1 MRRFARL
8 EQILALDPEHDA
20 AEIFRLLSEQE
31 FPWDMTRSLELALFR
46 TYAVPSIGR
55 LLDRT
60 GEFQRCPQKR
70 YDDTVLVLFEIWLA
84 NSEQEHQQAV
94 DHLNRIH
101 WRFDISNADYLY
113 TLATFV
119 VMPVRWI
126 NAYGWRRLHP
136 REIRA
141 LTNVMRRMGE
151 GMRIDGIPETYTEF
165 AQLLDDYE
173 DEHFSY
179 DPGSRRV
186 AEATMGLFGSW
197 FPRPLSGVVRSAT
210 RLLLEPHLLEALGLR
225 HPPAFARTAVALALK
240 ARGLVLRMGP
250 PRSDASPVYPQPIS
264 YPHGHS
270 LTDLGPESF
279 HRYLA
284 RRQAGA
290 GAGADE
296 QQNTSGA
303 AGEATD
309 DVAAAAGAASA
320 ARASGCP
327 PEPTSSAHAATA
339 GSTATAH
346 RPEHQAATFW
356 NGSR

>member
-8 EQILALDPEHDA
+8 EQILALDPEQDA

-197 FPRPLSGVVRSAT
+197 FPRPLSGVVSSAT
-210 RLLLEPHLLEALGLR
+210 RLLMEPHLLDALGLR
-225 HPPAFARTAVALALK
+225 HPPAFARTAVAFALK
-240 ARGLVLRMGP
+240 ARGLALRMGP
-250 PRSDASPVYPQPIS
+250 PRSGASRVYPQPAS
-264 YPHGHS
+264 YPQGYS

-284 RRQAGA
+284 RRRTGT
-290 GAGADE
+290 DE
-296 QQNTSGA
+296 PQNTSGA
-303 AGEATD
+303 AGGATD
-309 DVAAAAGAASA
+309 DAGAAAGAASA

-327 PEPTSSAHAATA
+327 AHAAA
-339 GSTATAH
+339 ADSTATAH
-346 RPEHQAATFW
+346 RPAQQASAFW
-356 NGSR
+356 K